1 MNDLILLTGADGF
14 VGSAV
19 LDAAGR
25 RGIGV
30 RKASR
35 RQAPAFDIFRPDTL
49 KAAMEGVGTVIH
61 AAGAAHVFRRT
72 AASEDWMRR
81 TNVEGTRNVVAA
93 ARSADV
99 RHIILVSSVSVY
111 GSESDV
117 YSESKRQGEQA
128 AVEEARDSVALTI
141 LRLATV
147 YGEGDR
153 GNVLRLVRAID
164 RGRFIRIGSGDN
176 RKTLIHR
183 DDAGAAIVAAAVS
196 GISGV
201 FNVAAPPV
209 TMREVVAAIARAL
222 GAPTPRLSINARAA
236 MLVAHALGVLTLH
249 HRRAA
254 ALERTIAKWCS
265 DEVHDGSE
273 FCERFAFTPA
283 IDLAQGIGREVDWYR
298 RHVAPAVGMA
308 SRRRDE

>member
-1 MNDLILLTGADGF
+1 MNDSILLTGADGF

-19 LDAAGR
+19 CDAAGR
-25 RGIGV
+25 RGIAV
-30 RKASR
+30 RAASR
-35 RQAPAFDIFRPDTL
+35 RRTPAFDILRPDTL
-49 KAAMEGVGTVIH
+49 RPAMEGVGTVVH

-72 AASEDWMRR
+72 AAAEDWIYR

-93 ARSADV
+93 ARRAGA
-99 RHIILVSSVSVY
+99 RHIVLVSSVSMY
-111 GSESDV
+111 SSEPDDM
-117 YSESKRQGEQA
+117 YAESKRQGEQA
-128 AVEEARDSVALTI
+128 AIEEASDAVALTI

-164 RGRFIRIGSGDN
+164 RGRFVWIGSGAN

-196 GISGV
+196 GTSGV

-209 TMREVVAAIARAL
+209 TMREVVAAISSAL
-222 GAPTPRLSINARAA
+222 GVPTPRLSINARAA
-236 MLVAHALGVLTLH
+236 MLGARALGVLTLH
-249 HRRAA
+249 HRRAS

-273 FCERFAFTPA
+273 FCERFGFTPA
-283 IDLAQGIGREVDWYR
+283 VDLAQGIAREVDWYR
-298 RHVAPAVGMA
+298 TGR
-308 SRRRDE
+308 

>member
-1 MNDLILLTGADGF
+1 MNSLILLTGADGF

-19 LDAAGR
+19 RDAAGR
-25 RGIGV
+25 RGIAV
-30 RKASR
+30 RAASR
-35 RQAPAFDIFRPDTL
+35 RQTPAFDILRPDTL
-49 KAAMEGVGTVIH
+49 RPAMEGVGTIVH
-61 AAGAAHVFRRT
+61 AAGAAHVFQRT
-72 AASEDWMRR
+72 AAAEDWMRR

-93 ARSADV
+93 ARRAGA
-99 RHIILVSSVSVY
+99 RHVVLVSSVSVY
-111 GSESDV
+111 SSESDV
-117 YSESKRQGEQA
+117 YAESNRQGEQA
-128 AVEEARDSVALTI
+128 AIEEAGDAVALTI

-164 RGRFIRIGSGDN
+164 RGRFVWIGQGAN

-196 GISGV
+196 GTSGV
-201 FNVAAPPV
+201 FNVAMPPV

-222 GAPTPRLSINARAA
+222 GAPTPRLVINARAA
-236 MLVAHALGVLTLH
+236 MLGARALSVLTLH

-273 FCERFAFTPA
+273 FCERFGFAPA
-283 IDLAQGIGREVDWYR
+283 VDLAQGIAREVDWYR
-298 RHVAPAVGMA
+298 RHIAPADGMA
-308 SRRRDE
+308 ARRRDE

>member
-19 LDAAGR
+19 HDAAGR
-25 RGIGV
+25 RGIAV
-30 RKASR
+30 RAASR
-35 RQAPAFDIFRPDTL
+35 RQTPAFDILRPDTL
-49 KAAMEGVGTVIH
+49 KPAMEGVGTVIH

-111 GSESDV
+111 GSDSDV

-128 AVEEARDSVALTI
+128 AIEEARDAVALTI

-153 GNVLRLVRAID
+153 GNVLRLVLAID
-164 RGRFIRIGSGDN
+164 RGRFIGIGSGDN

-209 TMREVVAAIARAL
+209 TMREVVAAIADAL
-222 GAPTPRLSINARAA
+222 GAPRPRLSINARAA
-236 MLVAHALGVLTLH
+236 MLAARTLSVLTLH

-273 FCERFAFTPA
+273 FCERFGLTPA
-283 IDLAQGIGREVDWYR
+283 VDLAQGIGREVDWYR
-298 RHVAPAVGMA
+298 RHIARAVGMA

>member
-1 MNDLILLTGADGF
+1 MILLTGADGF

-25 RGIGV
+25 RGIAV
-30 RKASR
+30 RAASR
-35 RQAPAFDIFRPDTL
+35 RQTQAFDILRPDTL
-49 KAAMEGVGTVIH
+49 RPAMEGAGTVIH
-61 AAGAAHVFRRT
+61 AAGAAHVFRST
-72 AASEDWMRR
+72 AATEDWMCL

-93 ARSADV
+93 ARQAGV
-99 RHIILVSSVSVY
+99 RHVVLVSSVSVHSGEY
-111 GSESDV
+111 GV
-117 YSESKRQGEQA
+117 YAESKRQGEQA
-128 AVEEARDSVALTI
+128 AIEEARDAVALTI

-164 RGRFIRIGSGDN
+164 RGYFVWIGPGAN

-196 GISGV
+196 GTSGV

-209 TMREVVAAIARAL
+209 TIREVVTAIARSL
-222 GAPTPRLSINARAA
+222 GGSTPRLFINARAA
-236 MLVAHALGVLTLH
+236 MLGARALSVLTLH
-249 HRRAA
+249 NHRVA

-273 FCERFAFTPA
+273 FWERFGLAPA
-283 IDLAQGIGREVDWYR
+283 VDLEQGIAREVDWYR
-298 RHVAPAVGMA
+298 RHVAPAPGVA
-308 SRRRDE
+308 SRRRDG